1 MIMKRTSI
9 IITAALGIGLAACA
23 NPNSQSGDGKAVND
37 STEIIV
43 KKGTDKDTLSVNRA
57 VKKGKAIVND
67 GKQTVEQKAS
77 EVGNKAEKTYDK
89 SKKAVTNAAEKT
101 ADKAEKVYDDS
112 KKAVK
117 DAADKTK
124 EKAKEG
130 WEKVKEKVNE

>member
-9 IITAALGIGLAACA
+9 ILTAALGIGLAACA

-57 VKKGKAIVND
+57 VNKGKAIVND

-89 SKKAVTNAAEKT
+89 SKKAV
-101 ADKAEKVYDDS
+101 
-112 KKAVK
+112 K

>member
-57 VKKGKAIVND
+57 VNKGKAI
-67 GKQTVEQKAS
+67 QRRKADRGTES
-77 EVGNKAEKTYDK
+77 LG
-89 SKKAVTNAAEKT
+89 SRQQ
-101 ADKAEKVYDDS
+101 
-112 KKAVK
+112 
-117 DAADKTK
+117 
-124 EKAKEG
+124 G
-130 WEKVKEKVNE
+130 

>member
-23 NPNSQSGDGKAVND
+23 NPNSQSGDGKVVND

-57 VKKGKAIVND
+57 VNKGKAIVND

-89 SKKAVTNAAEKT
+89 SKKGSNQRRRE
-101 ADKAEKVYDDS
+101 DS
-112 KKAVK
+112 RQSRK
-117 DAADKTK
+117 
-124 EKAKEG
+124 G
-130 WEKVKEKVNE
+130 L